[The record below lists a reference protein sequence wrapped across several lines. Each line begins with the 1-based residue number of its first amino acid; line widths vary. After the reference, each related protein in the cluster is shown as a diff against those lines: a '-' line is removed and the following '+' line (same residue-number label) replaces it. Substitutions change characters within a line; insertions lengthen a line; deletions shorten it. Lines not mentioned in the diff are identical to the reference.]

1 MAWCQTQIDSSLYLT
16 HGFVTWANNAK
27 QHKNYLVF
35 LTFLFLDGAVGVSDP
50 PAAAGAEGADSPP
63 DLRFFEALFAA
74 VFGFGSGFATAFAL
88 AFGLETFKDL
98 PEHVQSFSC
107 GARGKMHKSIAVLPY
122 TCFIT

>member
-1 MAWCQTQIDSSLYLT
+1 M
-16 HGFVTWANNAK
+16 
-27 QHKNYLVF
+27 
-35 LTFLFLDGAVGVSDP
+35 SDP

-63 DLRFFEALFAA
+63 DLRFFEALFEALFEA

-107 GARGKMHKSIAVLPY
+107 GARGKMHKSIAVLLY
-122 TCFIT
+122 TCFTT